1 MPQKARV
8 PIAHH
13 RFLLKPKEQAEMEL
27 PINPVNNTGRRP
39 RRSENLPHNM
49 AVQNWAKKKMDAAD
63 GHQDNTKKL
72 NYPWSVYMHPNQA
85 STQHIDSFSL
95 PRQAMKPGDMVMRK
109 HQQQQAPSP
118 PPFPFLALPLIAY

>member
-1 MPQKARV
+1 MHHHHHAHTLSHPTPHPFDPRVKKENDEPFTMPQKARV

-49 AVQNWAKKKMDAAD
+49 AVQN
-63 GHQDNTKKL
+63 
-72 NYPWSVYMHPNQA
+72 
-85 STQHIDSFSL
+85 
-95 PRQAMKPGDMVMRK
+95 
-109 HQQQQAPSP
+109 
-118 PPFPFLALPLIAY
+118 